1 MGSRSRWIDV
11 MQDINWFSEI
21 FLSLEMWG
29 YLGPFALVIIGVI
42 LADRDKFLGVF
53 WFIIECLF
61 ASRYLELIEAT
72 PDYWWH
78 ILIIIMGGLMT
89 CILPLF
95 TKRR

>member
-1 MGSRSRWIDV
+1 

-29 YLGPFALVIIGVI
+29 YLGPFLLVLIGYY
-42 LADRDKFLGVF
+42 LADRETVLGVL

-61 ASRYLELIEAT
+61 VSRYLELVEAT

-78 ILIIIMGGLMT
+78 TLIILMGGLYT
-89 CILPLF
+89 CIFIPLF
-95 TKRR
+95 TKRK